1 MRGSDPKQPVIFSYV
16 ALEDRV
22 PKEHPLRV
30 IRSIVD
36 RVLEDLSGD
45 FSRLYAKTGRPSV
58 PPEQMLR
65 ALLIQILF
73 SVRSERQLMEQL
85 DYNLL
90 FRWFVGL
97 SVDDPVWSPTT
108 FSKNRDR
115 LLGGDVAVL
124 FFHGVVEQA
133 RQRHLLSS
141 DHFTVD
147 GTLLEAWAS
156 QKSFRAKDTQ
166 ADTPAAGG
174 AERTHSGGRNGA
186 LDFRGETRSND
197 THASTTDPD
206 ARLARKARGK
216 EARLCYSASVL
227 MENRNGL
234 LVDAEVRHATGRAE
248 VETALAML
256 ERQCPTARRRTL
268 GADKLYDTREFV
280 ADCRALGVTPHV
292 AQNTSG
298 RRSAIDAR
306 TTRHRGYAESQRQR
320 KKVEEGFGWGKSVGL
335 LRKLRHR
342 GLALVDWVFTFTV
355 AAYNLVRMRTLLGE
369 VSR

>member
-22 PKEHPLRV
+22 PKGHPLRV
-30 IRSIVD
+30 IRDIVD
-36 RVLEDLSGD
+36 RVLEDLSRD
-45 FSRLYAKTGRPSV
+45 FSQMYARTGRPSI
-58 PPEQMLR
+58 PPEQLLK
-65 ALLIQILF
+65 ALLIQVLF

-97 SVDDPVWSPTT
+97 NADDPVWSATT
-108 FSKNRDR
+108 FSKNRER
-115 LLGGDVAVL
+115 LLAADIAVS

-133 RQRHLLSS
+133 RRRHLLSS

-156 QKSFRAKDTQ
+156 QKSYRPKDEEPPQ
-166 ADTPAAGG
+166 GG
-174 AERTHSGGRNGA
+174 IGRNDEV
-186 LDFRGETRSND
+186 DFRGQKRSNE

-206 ARLARKARGK
+206 ARLARKKGK
-216 EARLCYSASVL
+216 EAKLSYMASVL

-234 LVDAEVRHATGRAE
+234 LIDAEVRHATGRAE

-280 ADCRALGVTPHV
+280 AGCRALGVTPHV
-292 AQNTSG
+292 AQNVSG
-298 RRSAIDAR
+298 RSSAIDSR
-306 TTRHRGYAESQRQR
+306 TTRHPGYSVSQRHR
-320 KKVEEGFGWGKSVGL
+320 KKVEESFGWGKTVGL

-342 GLALVDWVFTFTV
+342 GVDRVDWVFTFTA
-355 AAYNLVRMRTLLGE
+355 AAYNLVRMRTLLGA
-369 VSR
+369 VSA

>member
-22 PKEHPLRV
+22 PKDHPLRV
-30 IRSIVD
+30 IREIVD

-45 FSRLYAKTGRPSV
+45 FSQMYARTGRPSV
-58 PPEQMLR
+58 PPEQLLK
-65 ALLIQILF
+65 ALLIQVLF

-97 SVDDPVWSPTT
+97 NADDPVWSATT

-115 LLGGDVAVL
+115 LLAADIAVH
-124 FFHGVVEQA
+124 FFQGVVEQA
-133 RQRHLLSS
+133 RRRHLLSS

-156 QKSFRAKDTQ
+156 QKSFRPKNGD
-166 ADTPAAGG
+166 PPEGG
-174 AERTHSGGRNGA
+174 TGSRNTEV
-186 LDFRGETRSND
+186 DFRGQKRSNE

-206 ARLARKARGK
+206 ARLARKKGK
-216 EARLCYSASVL
+216 EAKLCYLASVL
-227 MENRNGL
+227 MENRSGL
-234 LVDAEVRHATGRAE
+234 LIDAEARHATGRAE

-256 ERQCPTARRRTL
+256 ERQCPTGRRRTL

-280 ADCRALGVTPHV
+280 AGCRALGVTPHV

-298 RRSAIDAR
+298 RSSAIDGR
-306 TTRHRGYAESQRQR
+306 TTRHPGYTVSQRQR
-320 KKVEEGFGWGKSVGL
+320 KKVEEGFGWGKTVGL

-342 GLALVDWVFTFTV
+342 GMARVDWIFTFTA
-355 AAYNLVRMRTLLGE
+355 AAYNLVRMRSLVGG
-369 VSR
+369 VSA

>member
-22 PKEHPLRV
+22 PKDHPLRI

-45 FSRLYAKTGRPSV
+45 FSRMYAATGRPSV

-65 ALLIQILF
+65 ALLIQVLY

-97 SVDDPVWSPTT
+97 NADDAVWSPTT

-115 LLGGDVAVL
+115 LLAGDVAVS

-133 RQRHLLSS
+133 RSRHLLSA

-156 QKSFRAKDTQ
+156 QKSFRPKNED
-166 ADTPAAGG
+166 PPVGG
-174 AERTHSGGRNGA
+174 EGGRNA
-186 LDFRGETRSND
+186 AVDYRGEKRSND

-206 ARLARKARGK
+206 ARLARKKGK
-216 EARLCYSASVL
+216 EAKLCYTGSVL
-227 MENRNGL
+227 MENRSGL
-234 LVDAEVRHATGRAE
+234 LVDAEATRATGRAE

-256 ERQCPTARRRTL
+256 ERQSSSARRRTI

-280 ADCRALGVTPHV
+280 AGCRALGFTPHV

-298 RRSAIDAR
+298 RSSAIDNR
-306 TTRHRGYAESQRQR
+306 TTRHKGYAESQRQR
-320 KKVEEGFGWGKSVGL
+320 KKVEEGFGWGKTVGL

-342 GLALVDWVFTFTV
+342 GLELVDWVFTFTA
-355 AAYNLVRMRTLLGE
+355 AAYNLVRMRSLLGG
-369 VSR
+369 VSA

>member
-22 PKEHPLRV
+22 PKDHPLRT
-30 IRSIVD
+30 IRRIVD
-36 RVLEDLSGD
+36 RVLEALSGD
-45 FSRLYAKTGRPSV
+45 FSRMYAHTGRPSV

-65 ALLIQILF
+65 ALLIQVLY

-97 SVDDPVWSPTT
+97 NADDPVWSATT

-115 LLGGDVAVL
+115 LLAGDVAVS
-124 FFHGVVEQA
+124 FFQGVVEQA
-133 RQRHLLSS
+133 RRHSLLSA

-156 QKSFRAKDTQ
+156 QKSFRPKDEDPPTGGGERN
-166 ADTPAAGG
+166 AAV
-174 AERTHSGGRNGA
+174 
-186 LDFRGETRSND
+186 DFRGETRSNE

-206 ARLARKARGK
+206 ARLARKKGK
-216 EARLCYSASVL
+216 EAKLCYLGSVL

-234 LVDAEVRHATGRAE
+234 LIDAEVRHATGRAE
-248 VETALAML
+248 VEAALAML
-256 ERQCPTARRRTL
+256 DRQSPSARRRTL

-280 ADCRALGVTPHV
+280 AGCRTFGFTPHV

-298 RRSAIDAR
+298 RRSAIDRR
-306 TTRHRGYAESQRQR
+306 TTRHAGYTESQRQR
-320 KKVEEGFGWGKSVGL
+320 KKVEEGFGWGKTVGL

-342 GLALVDWVFTFTV
+342 GLALVDWIFTFTA
-355 AAYNLVRMRTLLGE
+355 AAYNLVRMRSLLGA

>member
-22 PKEHPLRV
+22 PKDHPLRV
-30 IRSIVD
+30 IRDIVD
-36 RVLEDLSGD
+36 CVLEELSGD
-45 FSRLYAKTGRPSV
+45 FSGMYAKTGRPSV

-65 ALLIQILF
+65 ALLIQVLF

-85 DYNLL
+85 NYNLL

-97 SVDDPVWSPTT
+97 NADDPVWSPTT
-108 FSKNRDR
+108 FSKNRER
-115 LLGGDVAVL
+115 LLAADIAVY
-124 FFHGVVEQA
+124 FFQGVVEQA
-133 RQRHLLSS
+133 RRRHLLSS

-156 QKSFRAKDTQ
+156 QKSFRPKNEDPPQ
-166 ADTPAAGG
+166 GG
-174 AERTHSGGRNGA
+174 TGGRNPEV
-186 LDFRGETRSND
+186 DYRGEKRSNE

-206 ARLARKARGK
+206 ARSARKKGK
-216 EARLCYSASVL
+216 EAKLCYSASVL

-234 LVDAEVRHATGRAE
+234 LVDAQATFATGRAE

-256 ERQCPTARRRTL
+256 ERQCPTARRRTI

-280 ADCRALGVTPHV
+280 AGCRALGVTPHV

-298 RRSAIDAR
+298 RSSAIDRR
-306 TTRHRGYAESQRQR
+306 TTRHAGYTVSQRQR
-320 KKVEEGFGWGKSVGL
+320 KKVEEGFGWAKTVGL

-342 GLALVDWVFTFTV
+342 GVDLVDWVFTFTA
-355 AAYNLVRMRTLLGE
+355 AAYNLVRMRTLLGA
-369 VSR
+369 VSA

>member
-1 MRGSDPKQPVIFSYV
+1 MRGSDSKQPVIFSYV

-22 PKEHPLRV
+22 PKDHPLRI
-30 IRSIVD
+30 IRSIMD
-36 RVLEDLSGD
+36 QVLEELSGD
-45 FSRLYAKTGRPSV
+45 FSRMYARTGRPSV
-58 PPEQMLR
+58 PPEQLLR
-65 ALLIQILF
+65 ALLIQVLY

-115 LLGGDVAVL
+115 LLAGDVAVS

-133 RQRHLLSS
+133 RHRQLLSA

-156 QKSFRAKDTQ
+156 QKSFRPKHEDP
-166 ADTPAAGG
+166 PARDA
-174 AERTHSGGRNGA
+174 GGRNPA
-186 LDFRGETRSND
+186 VDYRGEKRRNE

-206 ARLARKARGK
+206 ARLARKANGK
-216 EARLCYSASVL
+216 EAKLCYSASVL
-227 MENRNGL
+227 MENRSGL
-234 LVDAEVRHATGRAE
+234 LVDAEARHATGRAE

-256 ERQCPTARRRTL
+256 DRQCPTTRRRTL

-280 ADCRALGVTPHV
+280 AGCRALGFTPHV

-298 RRSAIDAR
+298 RSSAIDRR
-306 TTRHRGYAESQRQR
+306 TTRHSGYAESQRQR
-320 KKVEEGFGWGKSVGL
+320 KKIEEGFGWGKTVGL

-342 GLALVDWVFTFTV
+342 GIELVDWVFTFTA
-355 AAYNLVRMRTLLGE
+355 AAYNLVRMRSLLGA
-369 VSR
+369 VSS

>member
-22 PKEHPLRV
+22 PKDHPLRV
-30 IRSIVD
+30 IRDIVD
-36 RVLEDLSGD
+36 RVLVDLSGD
-45 FSRLYAKTGRPSV
+45 FSRMYAKTGRPSV

-65 ALLIQILF
+65 ALLIQVLY

-97 SVDDPVWSPTT
+97 NADDRVWSATT

-115 LLGGDVAVL
+115 LLAGDIAFA
-124 FFHGVVEQA
+124 FFQGVVEQA
-133 RQRHLLSS
+133 RRRHLLSS

-147 GTLLEAWAS
+147 GTLLESWAS
-156 QKSFRAKDTQ
+156 QKSFRPKGEDPPQSGT
-166 ADTPAAGG
+166 
-174 AERTHSGGRNGA
+174 GGRNTA
-186 LDFRGETRSND
+186 VDYRGQKRSNE

-206 ARLARKARGK
+206 ARLARKKGK
-216 EARLCYSASVL
+216 EARLYYCASVL
-227 MENRNGL
+227 MENRSGL

-256 ERQCPTARRRTL
+256 ARQCPTERRRTI

-280 ADCRALGVTPHV
+280 ASCRSLGVTPHV
-292 AQNTSG
+292 AQNTSN
-298 RRSAIDAR
+298 RSSAIDRR
-306 TTRHRGYAESQRQR
+306 TTRHLGYAESQRQR
-320 KKVEEGFGWGKSVGL
+320 KKVEEGFGWGKTVGL

-342 GLALVDWVFTFTV
+342 GVRLVDWIFTFTA
-355 AAYNLVRMRTLLGE
+355 AAYNLVRLRTLLGA
-369 VSR
+369 VSA

>member
-1 MRGSDPKQPVIFSYV
+1 M
-16 ALEDRV
+16 
-22 PKEHPLRV
+22 
-30 IRSIVD
+30 D

-45 FSRLYAKTGRPSV
+45 FARMYAKTGRPSV

-65 ALLIQILF
+65 ALLIQVLF

-90 FRWFVGL
+90 FHWFVGL
-97 SVDDPVWSPTT
+97 NADDPVWSPTT
-108 FSKNRDR
+108 FSKNRER
-115 LLGGDVAVL
+115 LLAADIAVS

-133 RQRHLLSS
+133 RRRHLLSS

-156 QKSFRAKDTQ
+156 QKSCRPKDEEPPQ
-166 ADTPAAGG
+166 GG
-174 AERTHSGGRNGA
+174 IGRNDEV
-186 LDFRGETRSND
+186 DFRGQKRSNE

-206 ARLARKARGK
+206 ARLARKKGK
-216 EARLCYSASVL
+216 EAKLSYMASIL

-234 LVDAEVRHATGRAE
+234 LIDAEVRHATGRAE

-280 ADCRALGVTPHV
+280 ASYRGLGVTPHV
-292 AQNTSG
+292 ARNISG
-298 RRSAIDAR
+298 RSSAIDSR
-306 TTRHRGYAESQRQR
+306 TTRHPGYSVSQRHR
-320 KKVEEGFGWGKSVGL
+320 KKVGESFGWGKTVGL

-342 GLALVDWVFTFTV
+342 GVDRVDWIFTFTA
-355 AAYNLVRMRTLLGE
+355 AAYNLVRMRTLLGA
-369 VSR
+369 VSA

>member
-1 MRGSDPKQPVIFSYV
+1 M
-16 ALEDRV
+16 
-22 PKEHPLRV
+22 
-30 IRSIVD
+30 
-36 RVLEDLSGD
+36 
-45 FSRLYAKTGRPSV
+45 YASTGRPSV

-65 ALLIQILF
+65 ALLIQVLY

-97 SVDDPVWSPTT
+97 NADDAVWSPTT

-115 LLGGDVAVL
+115 LLAGDIAVS

-133 RQRHLLSS
+133 RSRHLLSA

-156 QKSFRAKDTQ
+156 QKSFRPKSED
-166 ADTPAAGG
+166 PPAGG
-174 AERTHSGGRNGA
+174 EGGRNA
-186 LDFRGETRSND
+186 AVDYRGEKRSND

-206 ARLARKARGK
+206 ARLARKKGK
-216 EARLCYSASVL
+216 EAKLCYMGSVL
-227 MENRNGL
+227 MENRSGL
-234 LVDAEVRHATGRAE
+234 LVDAEATRATGRAE

-256 ERQCPTARRRTL
+256 ERQSSSARRRTI

-280 ADCRALGVTPHV
+280 AGCRALGFTPHV

-298 RRSAIDAR
+298 RSSAIDHR
-306 TTRHRGYAESQRQR
+306 TTRHKGYAESQRQR
-320 KKVEEGFGWGKSVGL
+320 KKVEEGFGWGKTVGL

-342 GLALVDWVFTFTV
+342 GLELVDWVFTFTA
-355 AAYNLVRMRTLLGE
+355 AAYNLVRMRSLLGG
-369 VSR
+369 VSA